1 MIKKMFPL
9 HMYMFGSRERKEKR
23 CLYIFYLFG
32 LQKKKNVFF
41 TFIPTLSRQVSKV
54 SKGKI
59 VLSKTFLSISTQ
71 FGRIENGGSSAFHFF
86 SLSSISSNQTAEK
99 QFLLSISFPFP
110 PLPSI
115 PNIVLAQLA
124 HVANHEKAG

>member
-9 HMYMFGSRERKEKR
+9 YMYMFGSRERKEKR

-54 SKGKI
+54 LKAK
-59 VLSKTFLSISTQ
+59 LCFLKLLSISTQ

-124 HVANHEKAG
+124 HVANHEKAE